1 MSTNA
6 NNHIQAK
13 HQQAMLLAQDALV
26 AIEHGQHQSAVKLY
40 EGAFELEKDAAL
52 ELHKIGTEPL
62 RSVLF
67 RSAASLAMQAEQLR
81 EAERMIAFGL
91 TGNPP
96 EEIVSELRA
105 INRHLSRL
113 LREEPEAEPAFAA
126 SPNGVSH
133 RVANNGEATA
143 EEVQIIYG
151 TLTVADVDK
160 KQIKI
165 AEANQQYAYN
175 KVKVPNDLVGIVQQF
190 FGQLVRATV
199 TRTQGKSSYVLI
211 AIERT

>member
-96 EEIVSELRA
+96 EEIVGELRA

-113 LREEPEAEPAFAA
+113 LREEPEAEPAFVA